1 MDSID
6 LVYKDRDQSYWKQLK
21 DFKTYPNMLK
31 RQLLGCGT
39 WFLLGALF
47 YGFNF
52 GWSKIGKDL
61 YTAYLCAAAGNT
73 IGFIITTPVCNLV
86 GRRRSILLFFGIG
99 ILSNL
104 LAMPDVNFSPQWT
117 LNHVACLIGSIAIL
131 CAFLIMYLFTSELA
145 PTSHR
150 GMMLSLCSSCARIGS
165 FIGPFSNDLRSIK
178 GTVVTLAV
186 FCGATIIAAIA
197 VFFLPDTTGRR
208 IAEIPSDLGEG
219 TRAEYHK
226 VEDEEVK
233 FDGLE
238 DQAI

>member
-6 LVYKDRDQSYWKQLK
+6 LVYKDRVQSYWKQLK

-131 CAFLIMYLFTSELA
+131 CAFLVVYLFTSELA

-150 GMMLSLCSSCARIGS
+150 GMVMSLCSSCARIGS
-165 FIGPFSNDLRSIK
+165 FIGPYASLLFTAIDRK
-178 GTVVTLAV
+178 VTLAV
-186 FCGATIIAAIA
+186 FSGATLISAVA
-197 VFFLPDTTGRR
+197 VFFLPDTTEQA
-208 IAEIPSDLGEG
+208 IMEIPSDLG
-219 TRAEYHK
+219 TKAEYHK
-226 VEDEEVK
+226 VQHEDAKCGEDEVK
-233 FDGLE
+233 LKN
-238 DQAI
+238 